1 MRMKKKCEHFEKKMK
16 DGLKLLENIVQ
27 FFTSHWVTPHC
38 YWVVNISA
46 SSNKSPVSFW
56 LQDYLQIRFTS
67 AREITF
73 HDCKQLVN
81 LERLSPAAAS
91 LRCGQVSFNS
101 FLARSKK
108 NDHLSS
114 IYSPSFPVPDA
125 ICIVAHYAKYDKFT
139 AQFISGCSLIAA
151 AFAVRNWPAR
161 QSVALAAGDNNSQ

>member
-1 MRMKKKCEHFEKKMK
+1 MRI
-16 DGLKLLENIVQ
+16 KLLDISIEVSFKNYFQ
-27 FFTSHWVTPHC
+27 FFTSHWVTPHR
-38 YWVVNISA
+38 YWVVNIS
-46 SSNKSPVSFW
+46 SSPNKSPVSFW
-56 LQDYLQIRFTS
+56 PQDYLQIRFTS

-91 LRCGQVSFNS
+91 LRGQVSFNS
-101 FLARSKK
+101 IRARSKKK

-139 AQFISGCSLIAA
+139 AQFISGCSSLIAA
-151 AFAVRNWPAR
+151 AFAARNWPAR
-161 QSVALAAGDNNSQ
+161 IGGSGRRR